1 VTSRNRHSI
10 DSKVDIASQPLS
22 AASTLLLAETLMI
35 AAAGAWLLY
44 LLYGIASPIVWAGW
58 WVISVILAST
68 ATGFLYFHAT
78 SNKRLKIQNLSTGWM
93 LYRFIQGTLWTA
105 PHFLSLSSKDPSLHL
120 MPAFLT
126 GLILIFTAF
135 INLSLKRYIAGAIPQ
150 LVALLYVTQQLP
162 DYTEHY
168 AFLTGIV
175 SIGLIPASYALEK
188 TFRDYVNASAREQQY
203 RQASATAERHIE
215 DISQALGNS
224 QKQLQLVADNT
235 HDVIAL
241 HNTTGHLLFV
251 SKAIQNITG
260 HHASALIGQPP
271 SQFIYADDYRRL
283 RKLYLQENNEQ
294 FFKLPLRYRVISKNG
309 ALTWVETITRP
320 VKSQDDG
327 EDIAMVSSTRD
338 ISSQI
343 TLEESLQKQARLDP
357 LTGCANRKAFD
368 EQLSSLVSSA
378 HNEQQSH
385 ALIYIDL
392 DQFKI
397 INDSC
402 GHLAGDALLIEF
414 SKRLLALADSN
425 IHVAR
430 LGGDEFGI
438 LLEGVGTNAATRFA
452 NTARGALAR
461 QDFEYQQQFFSMAA
475 SFGIAIID
483 QHVKS
488 AEEALGRA
496 DVACYVAKA
505 SGRNGIH
512 LWLDGDRMV
521 NSHTE
526 AVRLAT
532 EVKQA
537 MDQQRVHCFGQMVV
551 ALDQKRP
558 AAAHCEVL
566 TAIQQSDGEY
576 LAPAKYLP
584 ALERFGLCTDY
595 DHYVVEKT
603 LATLQQTNNSHAKGW
618 GWISINLSAQTV
630 CNPPSLEIIT
640 ALFQRYNVSP
650 KHICFEITETAK
662 LESVP
667 SALTFLNGLHNMGC
681 MLALDDFGSG
691 HSSFEHLLKLP
702 FDIVKIDGQF
712 IADLPSNPASQSIV
726 ESICKLAKQL
736 DILTVAEM
744 VENLGT
750 AQAAFKLGVNY
761 GQGFYLANRQPLA
774 TLLSTHAEELRPE
787 SNVLRMFTKPPAQ

>member
-1 VTSRNRHSI
+1 M
-10 DSKVDIASQPLS
+10 SKLNPNSATAHNTLAIRPLR
-22 AASTLLLAETLMI
+22 AAITLQQAETAMALV
-35 AAAGAWLLY
+35 AGAIFVYIFYGKISTPVLFGWWLASAIITCSMALY
-44 LLYGIASPIVWAGW
+44 LYLKTPNRSLLQDQRIATGITLYRLTGTILWTSLQYFA
-58 WVISVILAST
+58 VISNADYL
-68 ATGFLYFHAT
+68 
-78 SNKRLKIQNLSTGWM
+78 Q
-93 LYRFIQGTLWTA
+93 
-105 PHFLSLSSKDPSLHL
+105 L

-126 GLILIFTAF
+126 GFILIFHAF
-135 INLSLKRYIAGAIPQ
+135 INLSVARYIVIAIPQ
-150 LVALLYVTQQLP
+150 LTVLAYCSTLLPSYTHDYALL
-162 DYTEHY
+162 
-168 AFLTGIV
+168 TGAV
-175 SIGLIPASYALEK
+175 AVGLIPAAYALEK
-188 TFRDYVNASAREQQY
+188 AFRDYVSTSAREHQY

-224 QKQLQLVADNT
+224 QKQLQLVADNA

-241 HNTTGHLLFV
+241 HNTSGHFLFV
-251 SKAIQNITG
+251 SKAIQTITG
-260 HHASALIGQPP
+260 YNASALIGQPP
-271 SQFIYADDYRRL
+271 SQFIYPDDYRRL

-309 ALTWVETITRP
+309 TLTWVETITRP
-320 VKSQDDG
+320 VKAQDGG

-368 EQLSSLVSSA
+368 EQLSALVNSA
-378 HNEQQSH
+378 HDEQQSH

-402 GHLAGDALLIEF
+402 GHQAGDALLIEF

-438 LLEGVGTNAATRFA
+438 LLEGFSTNAATRFA
-452 NTARGALAR
+452 NTARGELTR

-488 AEEALGRA
+488 AEEALIRA

-537 MDQQRVHCFGQMVV
+537 MDQERVHCFGQMVV
-551 ALDQKRP
+551 ALNHKRP

-566 TAIQQSDGEY
+566 TAIQQPTGEY

-584 ALERFGLCTDY
+584 ALEMFGLCTDY
-595 DHYVVEKT
+595 DHYVVERT
-603 LATLQQTNNSHAKGW
+603 LATLQETNSSHAKGW

-650 KHICFEITETAK
+650 KNICFEITETAK
-662 LESVP
+662 LQNLP
-667 SALTFLNGLHNMGC
+667 NALTFLNGLHTMGC

-691 HSSFEHLLKLP
+691 HSSFEHLLNLP

-712 IADLPSNPASQSIV
+712 IADLSSNPASQSIV

-744 VENLGT
+744 VENLST
-750 AQAAFKLGVNY
+750 AQAAFKFGVNY
-761 GQGFYLANRQPLA
+761 GQGFYLAKRQPLA
-774 TLLSTHAEELRPE
+774 TLLSTHAEELKPE
-787 SNVLRMFTKPPAQ
+787 SNVLRLFAKPSTQ